1 MPQTQFVKVEKVF
14 GLIYV
19 EFVYGKHYGFARL
32 TEHISHVVV
41 GGSKSAFCVAE
52 KYYDVSRFYGDFGL
66 LFDMLPHFVGGLN
79 LYTAR
84 IDERESFAAPFRVAI
99 KAVARNAGRVFYDGQ
114 FLSRNSVE
122 KRRFAD
128 VGSAYY
134 GY

>member
-1 MPQTQFVKVEKVF
+1 MPQTQFVKIEKVF
-14 GLIYV
+14 GFIHV
-19 EFVYGKHYGFARL
+19 EFVYSKHYGFTRL
-32 TEHISHVVV
+32 TKHIRHVVI
-41 GGSKSAFCVAE
+41 GGSKSAFGVAE
-52 KYYDVSRFYGDFGL
+52 KYNDVSRFYRDFGL
-66 LFDMLPHFVGGLN
+66 LFDMLPHFVGRLDF
-79 LYTAR
+79 YAAR

-99 KAVARNAGRVFYDGQ
+99 KSVARNAGRVFYDGQ